1 MSDQSELFDRSK
13 ERVCPFAKKHDSP
26 NVCALEKYVQHI
38 EAIRRHVDYLHDQ
51 TRDLIR
57 RLERNK

>member
-38 EAIRRHVDYLHDQ
+38 EAIRRHVVPA
-51 TRDLIR
+51 
-57 RLERNK
+57 